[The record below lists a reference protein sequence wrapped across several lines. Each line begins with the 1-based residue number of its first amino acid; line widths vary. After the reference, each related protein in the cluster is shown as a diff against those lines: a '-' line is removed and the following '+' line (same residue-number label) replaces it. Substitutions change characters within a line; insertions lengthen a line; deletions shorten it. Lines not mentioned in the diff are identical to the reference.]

1 MDDEGVKIH
10 LWPIEDVF
18 DQFNPAGEKGLT
30 QQRADQLLE
39 QHGPNE
45 LEKPPPLPVHSL
57 YHSAQLCHHVPADG
71 GRGGVSGDQGDRKGQ

>member
-45 LEKPPPLPVHSL
+45 LEKPPPPPCSL
-57 YHSAQLCHHVPADG
+57 SLSFSSTLSSCTC
-71 GRGGVSGDQGDRKGQ
+71 